1 METAPHPGFTAFA
14 GSSRIERGTLA
25 DAALAARR
33 ALEEGAREP
42 VLVFADATGRVVDVD
57 LRGTEEEVRSRAS
70 VQEEAIAASYGF
82 GAAASDAAAA
92 AGPAGG
98 GEGPSG
104 AQRGRGRPRLGV
116 VAREVTLLPRHWAWL
131 SAQRGGASATLRRL
145 VEEAR
150 RRSGRKDEVRR
161 SQDAAYRFMSALG
174 GDLPGYE
181 EAIRA
186 LFAGDAA
193 RFDAEVRGWPRDL
206 AEHSRH
212 LASDALRGAPAER

>member
-1 METAPHPGFTAFA
+1 MDTAPHPGFAAFS
-14 GSSRIERGTLA
+14 GPRRIACGTLA
-25 DAALAARR
+25 DVALAARR
-33 ALEEGAREP
+33 ALEEGAREA

-57 LRGTEEEVRSRAS
+57 LRGTDEEVCARAR
-70 VQEEAIAASYGF
+70 VQEEALAAWDGD
-82 GAAASDAAAA
+82 GR
-92 AGPAGG
+92 AGSAGSAGG

-116 VAREVTLLPRHWAWL
+116 VAKEVTLLPRHWAWL

-150 RRSGRKDEVRR
+150 KSSGRRDEVRR
-161 SQDAAYRFMSALG
+161 SQDAAYRFMSAMG

-193 RFDAEVRGWPRDL
+193 RFDAHTAAWPSDLREHARG
-206 AEHSRH
+206 
-212 LASDALRGAPAER
+212 LASDALRGASAER

>member
-1 METAPHPGFTAFA
+1 METAQNPGFTTFA
-14 GSSRIERGTLA
+14 GPRRIGRGTLS
-25 DAALAARR
+25 DAALAARS
-33 ALEEGAREP
+33 ALEDGAREP

-57 LRGTEEEVRSRAS
+57 LRGTEEEVRARAR
-70 VQEEAIAASYGF
+70 VQEEAL
-82 GAAASDAAAA
+82 AAADGLGPSASEGSG
-92 AGPAGG
+92 AGP
-98 GEGPSG
+98 SDT
-104 AQRGRGRPRLGV
+104 QRGRGRPRLGV

-131 SAQRGGASATLRRL
+131 ATQRGGASATLRRL

-150 RRSGRKDEVRR
+150 KSSVRRDEVRR
-161 SQDAAYRFMSALG
+161 SQDTAFKFMWAMG

-186 LFAGDAA
+186 LYAGDAA

-206 AEHSRH
+206 AEHARR